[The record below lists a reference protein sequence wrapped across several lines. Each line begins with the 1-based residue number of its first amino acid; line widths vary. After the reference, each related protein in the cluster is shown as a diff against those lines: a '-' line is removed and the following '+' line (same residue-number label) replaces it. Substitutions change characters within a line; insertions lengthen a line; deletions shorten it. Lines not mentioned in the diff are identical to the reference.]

1 MYPTIRLLQT
11 CRITLFTR
19 ANCSL
24 CTNAKDTLF
33 KVRDTRPFVYKE
45 IAVMEDGQKHWK
57 DLYEF
62 DTPVIHVSR
71 EDAGDEQSELASKAR
86 KLMHRFTGEEVKA
99 KMDEVEGKSSI

>member
-1 MYPTIRLLQT
+1 MPRSESSLLSYYQIDFAAHIQKIFGTYKESASQINMFPTTRLLQA

-33 KVRDTRPFVYKE
+33 KVRDTRPFVYRE

-62 DTPVIHVSR
+62 DTPVV
-71 EDAGDEQSELASKAR
+71 GLP
-86 KLMHRFTGEEVKA
+86 
-99 KMDEVEGKSSI
+99 

>member
-1 MYPTIRLLQT
+1 MFPTTRLLQA

-33 KVRDTRPFVYKE
+33 KVRDTRPFVYRE

-62 DTPVIHVSR
+62 DTPVVGLPRPKLNQSLLIFFVRFMLAGRMLGTNSLNWHPKR
-71 EDAGDEQSELASKAR
+71 ES
-86 KLMHRFTGEEVKA
+86 
-99 KMDEVEGKSSI
+99 